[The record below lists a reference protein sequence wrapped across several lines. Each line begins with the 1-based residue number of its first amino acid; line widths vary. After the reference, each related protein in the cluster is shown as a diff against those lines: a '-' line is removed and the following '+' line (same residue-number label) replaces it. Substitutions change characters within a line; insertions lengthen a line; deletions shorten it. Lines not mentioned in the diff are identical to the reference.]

1 MKTSSDRTHR
11 PTAVDP
17 ARFRNQA
24 TGIGQS
30 CQASEMTGAMR
41 KVRVE
46 AAMPPKQRAA
56 VPTNEGYGPVPAAD
70 MVGMHEC

>member
-41 KVRVE
+41 KARVE

-56 VPTNEGYGPVPAAD
+56 VPRNEGYGAAD
-70 MVGMHEC
+70 LIDLIGMHEC